1 MINPE
6 NIALWAKLTLI
17 IAIIYQLAVMAS
29 KMGIL
34 LLYLHIFNRRR
45 LQFVCYAIACVVI
58 LNCISSII
66 AVVLICIPL
75 HAFWDHSLNAT
86 CVDTNSLFRW
96 TSFANIMTDVIM
108 LVLPVPTIF
117 KMNSSFGV
125 KLGIFTTL
133 AMGSV

>member
-6 NIALWAKLTLI
+6 DIALWAKLTLTV
-17 IAIIYQLAVMAS
+17 AILYQLAVVAS
-29 KMGIL
+29 KMGVL
-34 LLYLHIFNRRR
+34 LLYLHIFSRRQLR
-45 LQFVCYAIACVVI
+45 FVCYAIVCIVI

-66 AVVLICIPL
+66 AVLLICIPL
-75 HAFWDHSLNAT
+75 HAFWDHSPNAN

-96 TSFANIMTDVIM
+96 TSFANIVTDVVM

-117 KMNSSFGV
+117 KMTSSISV